1 MQENY
6 FKNKNILI
14 TGITGFVGSKLTER
28 LRVLGATVFGVSR
41 FTQNKYI
48 FKADVSDFSNIDRVI
63 KSNNIDVCYHLA
75 SDSLVESGQI
85 NPYNTF
91 RLNML
96 GTLNILESAR
106 KNNLEKI
113 IIASTSQ
120 VYGNNPPF
128 KEISP
133 IISSRPYE
141 TSKICSELLAQSYSN
156 TFNLPVLISRCV
168 NTYGPNDLNLNRLIP
183 KTINSILH
191 NRAPEMWGKGDIVR
205 DYLYIDDAINAYIC
219 LAEVNMEKIGKDRI
233 FNFGSDN
240 FISVKD
246 LMQKI
251 IKLSKRD
258 IKIRRI
264 EGGRSGEIKKQY
276 LSWSKAKQILGWKP
290 EINLNDGLKQ
300 TLDWYEEYFK
310 KSHNKAN
317 IL

>member
-6 FKNKNILI
+6 FTNKNILI
-14 TGITGFVGSKLTER
+14 TGITGFIGSNLAER
-28 LRVLGATVFGVSR
+28 LHVLGAIVFGLSR
-41 FTQNKYI
+41 FSQSKYI
-48 FKADVSDFSNIDRVI
+48 FKADMSDFSSIDQII
-63 KSNNIDVCYHLA
+63 KSNNIDACYHLA
-75 SDSLVESGQI
+75 ADSLVESGQI

-91 RLNML
+91 RFNML

-133 IISSRPYE
+133 TVSSRPYE
-141 TSKICSELLAQSYSN
+141 TSKICSELLAQSYAD

-191 NRAPEMWGKGDIVR
+191 NRVPEMWGKGDVVR
-205 DYLYIDDAINAYIC
+205 DYLYIDDIISAYID
-219 LAEVNMEKIGKDRI
+219 LAEVDMGKVGKDRV

-258 IKIRRI
+258 MPIKRI
-264 EGGRSGEIKKQY
+264 GGGRNGEIKEQY

-290 EINLNDGLKQ
+290 KINLNDGLK
-300 TLDWYEEYFK
+300 TTFRWYEEYFK
-310 KSHNKAN
+310 KSKTN